1 MEDGDPRS
9 SILHPRFSAANGVV
23 PRVPYRVDKVNH
35 VKPAYDNSHGVA
47 ELLLLRSKIDTPF
60 YLLLTCIE
68 LTRKKIHLNLHNL
81 RRCVVRASG
90 GMSIALDESQ

>member
-9 SILHPRFSAANGVV
+9 SILHPRFSAANGVI

-35 VKPAYDNSHGVA
+35 VKPAYDNSRGVA
-47 ELLLLRSKIDTPF
+47 DLILACSRIDTLL
-60 YLLLTCIE
+60 YLLPICRDSS
-68 LTRKKIHLNLHNL
+68 RKKIHLNLHNL
-81 RRCVVRASG
+81 RLCLVGASS